1 MASNRRS
8 RNIANGNRNFD
19 KLNNSIDKLIDTID
33 KLQDTFNKSTSNNTN
48 NNSNDSNRPRR
59 KPKPDNNSSLR
70 TAYQKFNKKDQKQN
84 LENSVRFMDAFGYK
98 MGKKG
103 ATRGGKVGKAMEIA
117 GGGLQKFSKLLGKA
131 SGFLTV
137 FSVVLDIASKAAKA
151 FAETDKKQQ
160 DIQNR
165 RNTLYTK
172 RNIELSNVE
181 AEGTVEKLNTSFE
194 RQMSEYNKM
203 IVEERGKQEIANQTA
218 IANTSARINSV
229 IGDIN
234 NAAWERLSA
243 QTDID
248 TAVKKLNEDIA
259 KTQKIETE
267 RQKFVQGQYER
278 GQESRAY
285 QQRQTLLNA
294 ESEDAKL
301 AVEDLRLTAENPW
314 TSSINR
320 VVGGSTSADNVQSF
334 GNQAKLAEKYGEN
347 TTGGFKNMATD
358 GKLGAVT
365 GAGMVNSVTR
375 LVGLDFGGITDAAIT
390 KGETT
395 LIKDITNATNNLNAQ
410 QANYENFAKITQNF
424 EQKRLDALTKQTED
438 VTEIK
443 KSVLDTANQI
453 EKMYQKMAQTVEQW
467 SMNFQD
473 ISFNSGIGKGITDR
487 RQLETFSSYMN
498 QITTK
503 LARTYGL
510 TAQDVMQL
518 IQSYAPGG
526 RNMMMNESDLTK
538 QAAFSKKYLGGDIQT
553 AAELANNAELFNIGV
568 SGTVDMFSDIAK
580 KLNKMGL
587 DGRKYMKDMVNNMK
601 MANKFTFKD
610 GVKGLA
616 DMAKWAQ
623 NVRFN
628 MANVPQILDNIQSG
642 GLENIITKVAKI
654 QVLGGRYAMYADPL
668 AMYYEAFNDPESLM
682 KRFNN
687 MTKGMGRFNKK
698 TGNVDFNQVDQELMR
713 AFAEASGQS
722 IEDVRAQA
730 TYNIKKNKV
739 TGVNQNL
746 TGDQQQALVNKAYY
760 ENGEWM
766 VNTIDGRKMNVKD
779 VNEQNVG
786 MVQGETYEDTMEKG
800 MAKLV
805 SFTELFRGATEGN
818 LSELSNKLV
827 ESGQFSANMNER
839 LAKEQEDF
847 NAKLDEYVSKITEN
861 VNKATQVYENSLAQN
876 AQAYQ
881 ASADDVVK
889 NIQTYGEAIVSVL
902 NDIYQKTGYNPNNP
916 NGSSP
921 SYVQFKENQAT
932 YEADKSLSSVKAYPT
947 QRANDAFMSGDGKP
961 MTVAANSIKPIDS
974 NFSMSSVNDAMAF
987 GNGNP
992 MTVSAKTVKSI
1003 NDGVAKTNPQDNA
1016 IFAKTGG
1023 PFDTLFNG
1031 VFGRIDEIYNNLSNN
1046 SVVPSE
1052 PIGKSQFVSSDDAMA
1067 FGNGNPMTVSANE
1080 LASQMG
1086 VNAMPTE
1093 IIIKPV
1099 KVELSGSVRLEA
1111 NGQSI
1116 DLMEL
1121 LNKNPML
1128 IRQLSQM
1135 ISDEVGKSINGGR
1148 SVTQYDYLRK

>member
-1 MASNRRS
+1 MASSRRS

-19 KLNNSIDKLIDTID
+19 RLNNSIDKLIDTID
-33 KLQDTFNKSTSNNTN
+33 KLQNALNNPSPQNRGN
-48 NNSNDSNRPRR
+48 NPNNPNSDRKRRNRDSRVDLSDLR
-59 KPKPDNNSSLR
+59 KKMSNSSASQMRDTGRGMELIG
-70 TAYQKFNKKDQKQN
+70 QKMK
-84 LENSVRFMDAFGYK
+84 SAG
-98 MGKKG
+98 G
-103 ATRGGKVGKAMEIA
+103 ATA
-117 GGGLQKFSKLLGKA
+117 KFSGLMKTAGKGLKTFGGALGKA
-131 SGFLTV
+131 KGGLLAIVS
-137 FSVVLDIASKAAKA
+137 IAVDLIGKAAKA
-151 FAETDKKQQ
+151 LADADKRQQ

-165 RNTLYTK
+165 RNTLFTQ
-172 RNIELSNVE
+172 RNISLSNVE
-181 AEGTVEKLNTSFE
+181 AEGTIDKINTAFQQ
-194 RQMSEYNKM
+194 QMSEYNKM
-203 IVEERGKQEIANQTA
+203 IVEQKGLQDIANQTGL
-218 IANTSARINSV
+218 ANASAQISGTIGNINQ
-229 IGDIN
+229 
-234 NAAWERLSA
+234 AAWERLSA
-243 QTDID
+243 QTDIN
-248 TAVKKLNEDIA
+248 AAYEKLQEDII
-259 KTQKIETE
+259 KTSDIEE
-267 RQKFVQGQYER
+267 RRQKFVQGQYER

-285 QQRQTLLNA
+285 QQRQTLLNTEA
-294 ESEDAKL
+294 ENAKL
-301 AVEDLRLTAENPW
+301 NTEAVRNTAENGISE
-314 TSSINR
+314 TVNR
-320 VVGGSTSADNVQSF
+320 IAGGSTEADAVYNFDKNHTWDNTYGNKGTDAKHSRFEDVNLSA
-334 GNQAKLAEKYGEN
+334 
-347 TTGGFKNMATD
+347 KNAAAAT
-358 GKLGAVT
+358 
-365 GAGMVNSVTR
+365 AGITNSVTS
-375 LVGLDFGGITDAAIT
+375 LVGVDFGNITDAALT
-390 KGETT
+390 KSETT
-395 LIKDITNATNNLNAQ
+395 LSRDITNAVNNLNAQ
-410 QANYENFAKITQNF
+410 QANYENYAKITQDF
-424 EQKRLDALTKQTED
+424 EEKRVEVLDKQAED
-438 VTEIK
+438 TAEIR
-443 KSVLDTANQI
+443 KSVIDTNAQI
-453 EKMYQKMAQTVEQW
+453 QKMYQKMAQTVEDW
-467 SMNFQD
+467 AMKFQD
-473 ISFNSGIGKGITDR
+473 MSFNAGIGKGITDR
-487 RQLETFSSYMN
+487 RQLETFSSYIN
-498 QITTK
+498 QMTTK

-518 IQSYAPGG
+518 IQGYAPGG

-538 QAAFSKKYLGGDIQT
+538 QAAFSKKYLGGDTQT

-580 KLNKMGL
+580 KLNRMGL

-610 GVKGLA
+610 GVRGLA

-642 GLENIITKVAKI
+642 GLENIITKAAKI

-668 AMYYEAFNDPESLM
+668 AMYYEAFNDPDALM

-779 VNEQNVG
+779 VNEQNVD

-805 SFTELFRGATEGN
+805 SFTELFTGAQEGN
-818 LSELSNKLV
+818 LSQLSKVITDNGIL
-827 ESGQFSANMNER
+827 ATNMNER
-839 LAKEQEDF
+839 LAKENEDF
-847 NAKLDEYVSKITEN
+847 NEKFEFYIGKVSDNMSAATEAY
-861 VNKATQVYENSLAQN
+861 KNSLQQDAE
-876 AQAYQ
+876 AYKTT
-881 ASADDVVK
+881 AKEVVDK
-889 NIQTYGEAIVSVL
+889 IEEYGGAVVNIL
-902 NDIYQKTGYNPNNP
+902 NDIYRGLGYENNAPTYQQFIKDEAPYTANKDLPQVKEYEEKSKKT
-916 NGSSP
+916 
-921 SYVQFKENQAT
+921 
-932 YEADKSLSSVKAYPT
+932 
-947 QRANDAFMSGDGKP
+947 NDAFISGGGKP

-987 GNGNP
+987 GKGNP

-1067 FGNGNPMTVSANE
+1067 FGKGNPMTVSANE

-1093 IIIKPV
+1093 ITIKPV
-1099 KVELSGSVRLEA
+1099 EVKLSGSVRLEA
-1111 NGQSI
+1111 NGQSV
-1116 DLMEL
+1116 DFMEL

-1148 SVTQYDYLRK
+1148 GVTQYDYLRK